1 MVFISYNK
9 NGGIL
14 NVRCQQKGI
23 LYCDVSDDIINI
35 IMFRDDSCFVI
46 FIGKKR

>member
-14 NVRCQQKGI
+14 NVRCQQKDI
-23 LYCDVSDDIINI
+23 LYCDVSDDI

>member
-9 NGGIL
+9 NGGIM
-14 NVRCQQKGI
+14 NVRCQQKDI
-23 LYCDVSDDIINI
+23 LCCDVSDDI